1 MVRLWIAG
9 SVAAVVALVLAV
21 SAAQAGGWATV
32 TLDKPLGEP
41 HAGEMIDVGFV
52 VKQHDVT
59 PVHHALGQPVEP
71 VFIARHQESGD
82 RIESKAEPTKPAGH
96 FVAQVRF
103 PRAGT
108 WLPEIIPAPFAGTKL
123 DPVTVLAPAGSR
135 VGVSPSD
142 ESALAQ
148 TTIAAPEAGSTG
160 SVMDTAGAIG
170 LVSLV
175 VFAAGVALIGG
186 HHLLGRR
193 ARRAL

>member
-1 MVRLWIAG
+1 MARLWIVSGAT
-9 SVAAVVALVLAV
+9 AVVALVLAV

-41 HAGEMIDVGFV
+41 RAGEMIDVGFM

-59 PVHHALGQPVEP
+59 PVHHAFGQPVEP

-82 RIESKAEPTKPAGH
+82 RIESKAEPTKPVGH

-108 WLPEIIPAPFAGTKL
+108 WLPEVIPAPFAGTKL
-123 DPVTVLAPAGSR
+123 GPVTVLAPAGSR
-135 VGVSPSD
+135 VGVTPSD

-148 TTIAAPEAGSTG
+148 TTIAAPEADSTG
-160 SVMDTAGAIG
+160 QVMDSAGAIG
-170 LVSLV
+170 LATI
-175 VFAAGVALIGG
+175 AAVAAAVALIGG
-186 HHLLGRR
+186 HRMLGRR
-193 ARRAL
+193 ARRAE